1 MPARNSHT
9 KWRERI
15 ERAER
20 LASQYEFAR
29 EILEF
34 YKKIASFQETLYLE
48 LSKGTTRHSANGS
61 ARGVRDVFESSV
73 LLPHFPAFLTLVE
86 HQAPAALSDAA
97 RQTAALAE
105 NSWGVELE
113 EYWKN
118 GGMDDP
124 PAGTFKQFL
133 ARAFLQP
140 YAELRAEEI
149 SQLPTDSTMCLC
161 PLCGA
166 RPLLGVLR
174 PQGDGGKRFLL
185 CSFCSHEWE
194 FRRILC
200 PSCGE
205 EAEQKLPVFV
215 AEKFP
220 HVRVETCDTCRYC
233 LRTVDL
239 TKDGNAVP
247 IVDDL
252 AVIPLGLWAEEY
264 GYQRIQANLL
274 GT

>member
-1 MPARNSHT
+1 MPAKSSHSP
-9 KWRERI
+9 WRERI

-20 LASQYEFAR
+20 LSSQYEFAR

-34 YKKIASFQETLYLE
+34 YKHVASFQETLYGNLAATAIQQPAGGGSGGIRDVLE
-48 LSKGTTRHSANGS
+48 LSA
-61 ARGVRDVFESSV
+61 
-73 LLPHFPAFLTLVE
+73 LLPHFQRFLSLIE
-86 HQAPAALSDAA
+86 HQAPAALSQAA
-97 RQTAALAE
+97 RQMGALSE
-105 NSWGVELE
+105 DSWGAHLK
-113 EYWKN
+113 EYWRN
-118 GGMDDP
+118 GGIDDP
-124 PAGTFKQFL
+124 SAGTFGQFL

-140 YAELRAEEI
+140 YAELRTVEI
-149 SQLPTDSTMCLC
+149 SQIPLELTVCLC
-161 PLCGA
+161 PRCGA
-166 RPLLGVLR
+166 QPLLGVLR

-185 CSFCSHEWE
+185 CSFCSQEWE
-194 FRRILC
+194 FRRLLC

-220 HVRVETCDTCRYC
+220 HVRVETCDTCRHC
-233 LRTVDL
+233 IRTVDL

-264 GYQRIQANLL
+264 GYQRIHANLL

>member
-9 KWRERI
+9 RWQERI

-20 LASQYEFAR
+20 LASQHEFAR

-48 LSKGTTRHSANGS
+48 LSKGSTRQSANGS
-61 ARGVRDVFESSV
+61 ARGVRDSLDMSA
-73 LLPHFPAFLTLVE
+73 LLPHFPAFLSLVE
-86 HQAPAALSDAA
+86 DEAPAALSDAA

-105 NSWGVELE
+105 NSWSAGLE
-113 EYWKN
+113 EYWRS

-124 PAGTFKQFL
+124 PAGTLGQFL

-149 SQLPTDSTMCLC
+149 APVSSELTVCLC

-166 RPLLGVLR
+166 RPLAGVLR

-185 CSFCSHEWE
+185 CSFCSQEWE

-200 PSCGE
+200 PWCGE
-205 EAEQKLPVFV
+205 EAEKKLPVFV

-220 HVRVETCDTCRYC
+220 HIRVETCDTCRHC
-233 LRTVDL
+233 VRTVDL

>member
-1 MPARNSHT
+1 MPARNSDSV
-9 KWRERI
+9 WRERI

-20 LASQYEFAR
+20 LSSQYEFAR

-34 YKKIASFQETLYLE
+34 YKHVASFQETLYGD
-48 LSKGTTRHSANGS
+48 LSKASTRQSANG
-61 ARGVRDVFESSV
+61 ATGGIRDVLDLSV
-73 LLPHFPAFLTLVE
+73 LLPHFPRFLSLIE
-86 HQAPAALSDAA
+86 QKAPAALSEAA
-97 RQTAALAE
+97 RQIAARSE
-105 NSWGVELE
+105 DSWSANLK
-113 EYWKN
+113 EYWRS
-118 GGMDDP
+118 GGIDEP
-124 PAGTFKQFL
+124 AAGTFGQFFS
-133 ARAFLQP
+133 RPFLQP
-140 YAELRAEEI
+140 YAELRAAEI
-149 SQLPTDSTMCLC
+149 SLVPSELTICLC

-174 PQGDGGKRFLL
+174 QQGDGGKRFLL
-185 CSFCSHEWE
+185 CSFCSQEWE

-220 HVRVETCDTCRYC
+220 HIRVETCDTCRHC
-233 LRTVDL
+233 IRTVDL

-252 AVIPLGLWAEEY
+252 AVIPLGLWAAEY
-264 GYQRIQANLL
+264 NYQRIQANLL